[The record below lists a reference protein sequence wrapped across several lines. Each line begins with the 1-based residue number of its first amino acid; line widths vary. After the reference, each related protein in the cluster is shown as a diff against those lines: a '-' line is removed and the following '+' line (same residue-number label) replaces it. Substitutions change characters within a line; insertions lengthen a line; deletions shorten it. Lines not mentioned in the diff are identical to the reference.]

1 MKPKLNQEFVYG
13 WQLPFIIRFGFFFS
27 WTFVLLWIF
36 HLWPLSQNWCF
47 RKKDFHP
54 NFCAA
59 SKWASLVCRIFY
71 QGLGQKT
78 CNDETYWRDE
88 NKFMKKRFWLLCEA
102 DFGDFGSRLKLRKPK
117 DFCFLKLCNVI
128 IDIGI
133 FTLQFIVKLFYFIH
147 IYCELFTTSIMFVLD
162 DLSTIWLCEWIS
174 FKKPLKCEFATVVLW
189 NQNGELSILTKS
201 WHLMTRCCARHF
213 KQISHYSKVFFYF
226 QSSYIGVKLSYVWP
240 IDI

>member
-1 MKPKLNQEFVYG
+1 MKPKLNQGLFYG
-13 WQLPFIIRFGFFFS
+13 WQFTFCYNICGFVYFS
-27 WTFVLLWIF
+27 EHFSVDISPVTSVSELMLQKEGFSSF
-36 HLWPLSQNWCF
+36 
-47 RKKDFHP
+47 
-54 NFCAA
+54 FCAA

-133 FTLQFIVKLFYFIH
+133 FTLQSIVKTIGL
-147 IYCELFTTSIMFVLD
+147 YCEYIFVCIRWFIRRHIM
-162 DLSTIWLCEWIS
+162 WM
-174 FKKPLKCEFATVVLW
+174 
-189 NQNGELSILTKS
+189 N
-201 WHLMTRCCARHF
+201 
-213 KQISHYSKVFFYF
+213 FF
-226 QSSYIGVKLSYVWP
+226 
-240 IDI
+240 

>member
-13 WQLPFIIRFGFFFS
+13 WQLPFIIRFGVLFFS

-47 RKKDFHP
+47 RKRDFLP

-71 QGLGQKT
+71 QGLGQRR

-147 IYCELFTTSIMFVLD
+147 IYCELFTTSIIFVLD
-162 DLSTIWLCEWIS
+162 DLSTPYDCVNEFL
-174 FKKPLKCEFATVVLW
+174 LKSLW
-189 NQNGELSILTKS
+189 NVNLQLLSFGTKMGNCQYWQNPGI
-201 WHLMTRCCARHF
+201 
-213 KQISHYSKVFFYF
+213 
-226 QSSYIGVKLSYVWP
+226 
-240 IDI
+240 

>member
-1 MKPKLNQEFVYG
+1 MKPKLNQGLFYG
-13 WQLPFIIRFGFFFS
+13 WQFTFCYNICGFVYFS
-27 WTFVLLWIF
+27 EHFSVDISPVTSVSDLMLQKEGFSSF
-36 HLWPLSQNWCF
+36 
-47 RKKDFHP
+47 
-54 NFCAA
+54 FCAA

-78 CNDETYWRDE
+78 CNDETHWRDE

-128 IDIGI
+128 IDI
-133 FTLQFIVKLFYFIH
+133 TLQFIEKNYFI
-147 IYCELFTTSIMFVLD
+147 LFTFIVNCLQQALYLYWMIYPPYDCVNEFLLKSL
-162 DLSTIWLCEWIS
+162 
-174 FKKPLKCEFATVVLW
+174 LKCEFATVVLR

-213 KQISHYSKVFFYF
+213 KQISHYSKVFSYF
-226 QSSYIGVKLSYVWP
+226 
-240 IDI
+240 

>member
-1 MKPKLNQEFVYG
+1 MAITFYYKV
-13 WQLPFIIRFGFFFS
+13 WVFFFLDN
-27 WTFVLLWIF
+27 FLLWIF

-117 DFCFLKLCNVI
+117 DFCFLKLCHVI

-133 FTLQFIVKLFYFIH
+133 FTLQSIVKTTWL
-147 IYCELFTTSIMFVLD
+147 YCELFTTSIIFVLD

-174 FKKPLKCEFATVVLW
+174 FKKPFEMWICNCCPLEPKWGIV
-189 NQNGELSILTKS
+189 NIDKILAFNDKM
-201 WHLMTRCCARHF
+201 LRAPF
-213 KQISHYSKVFFYF
+213 
-226 QSSYIGVKLSYVWP
+226 
-240 IDI
+240 

>member
-1 MKPKLNQEFVYG
+1 MKENWIVLKLFSKSCRIKGQIKVWLGINWKHREYQTKICTYG
-13 WQLPFIIRFGFFFS
+13 NYLFSKVWGLVFFPEIF
-27 WTFVLLWIF
+27 LLWIF
-36 HLWPLSQNWCF
+36 HLWPLSQIWCF
-47 RKKDFHP
+47 RKRDFHP

-117 DFCFLKLCNVI
+117 DFCFLKLCSVI

-133 FTLQFIVKLFYFIH
+133 FTLQSIVKTFGFYWEWFPASIIFVCIRWFIRH
-147 IYCELFTTSIMFVLD
+147 IIVWM
-162 DLSTIWLCEWIS
+162 
-174 FKKPLKCEFATVVLW
+174 
-189 NQNGELSILTKS
+189 N
-201 WHLMTRCCARHF
+201 
-213 KQISHYSKVFFYF
+213 FF
-226 QSSYIGVKLSYVWP
+226 
-240 IDI
+240 